1 MSARFGFN
9 FTETSNQLNYRK
21 ARRNY
26 VAEGTKSGTK
36 RPISKERHI
45 HLSFVKTSK
54 NMFIFL
60 KILVLGVQNHL
71 SICTL
76 TMVMIVT
83 VSDNKGN
90 FLKKGKKLNFLT
102 NNDP

>member
-1 MSARFGFN
+1 MSVRFGFT
-9 FTETSNQLNYRK
+9 FTETSNQLNYNK
-21 ARRNY
+21 ARRNF

-36 RPISKERHI
+36 QPVSNKRHLN
-45 HLSFVKTSK
+45 LSFVKTRK
-54 NMFIFL
+54 KMLIFL
-60 KILVLGVQNHL
+60 KIWVLGVQNHL

-90 FLKKGKKLNFLT
+90 FLKKGKKFNFLT

>member
-1 MSARFGFN
+1 
-9 FTETSNQLNYRK
+9 
-21 ARRNY
+21 
-26 VAEGTKSGTK
+26 
-36 RPISKERHI
+36 
-45 HLSFVKTSK
+45 
-54 NMFIFL
+54 MFIFL